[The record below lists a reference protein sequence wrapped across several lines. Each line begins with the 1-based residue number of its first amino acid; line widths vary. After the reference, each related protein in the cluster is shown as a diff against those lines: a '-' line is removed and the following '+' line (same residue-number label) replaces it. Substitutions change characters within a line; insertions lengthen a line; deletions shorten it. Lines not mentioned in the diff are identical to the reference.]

1 MKSGVRMPKK
11 LAITRDFEH
20 RPQIPVI
27 VWIVLTAA
35 PFRCNLS
42 IHTGSR
48 FFFKEVTGETMTTQL
63 VRITVV
69 ICALVCTVL
78 GQERPTAFINARI
91 IPIVGQPIEQG
102 ILLVQN
108 GKIVAVGDARTV
120 RLSADVQTVD
130 LAGKVVMPGLVDTHS
145 HIGGGSG
152 ADGSA
157 PIQPDVRLLDGVNA
171 RAQSFQRAQA
181 GGITTVNVMPGSGH
195 LDSGQTL
202 YLKLRDNAVK
212 IDDLLIFDSAG
223 KYAGGIKFANGTN
236 SIRAG
241 GGTFPG
247 TRAKSAALVR
257 DQFIKAREYKEKITK
272 AGNDTSKLPARDLS
286 MEALVEVLD
295 GKRVV
300 HFHTHRHDDI
310 LTALRLQ
317 KEFGFKIVLQHVS
330 EAWKVADEIAKAK
343 APASIIMIDS
353 PGGKLETVDVRIENG
368 AALEK
373 AGALTGFH
381 TDDGI
386 TDSRWFLRSAGLAVR
401 AGMSR
406 EKALYGMTMAN
417 AIMLDLQTRVG
428 SLEAGKDADFIVL
441 SGDPLSIYTN
451 VLQTWVEGK
460 KVFDRSDPKDYLTAV
475 GGFGAGADG
484 DVHIDCFDGDIGGGN
499 R

>member
-1 MKSGVRMPKK
+1 MTKQLFG
-11 LAITRDFEH
+11 I
-20 RPQIPVI
+20 
-27 VWIVLTAA
+27 AA
-35 PFRCNLS
+35 
-42 IHTGSR
+42 
-48 FFFKEVTGETMTTQL
+48 
-63 VRITVV
+63 V
-69 ICALVCTVL
+69 ICLLVCSIL
-78 GQERPTAFINARI
+78 GQERSTAYVNAKI
-91 IPIVGQPIEQG
+91 IPITGQPIEQG

-108 GKIVAVGDARTV
+108 GKIVAVGDVRTV
-120 RLSADVQTVD
+120 KLSADVQIVD
-130 LAGKVVMPGLVDTHS
+130 LSGKVVMPGLVDSHS

-152 ADGSA
+152 GDGSG
-157 PIQPDVRLLDGVNA
+157 PIQPDVRLLDGINA
-171 RAQSFQRAQA
+171 RAASFQRAQA

-202 YLKLRDNAVK
+202 YLKLRDNATK
-212 IDDLLIFDSAG
+212 IDDLLIYDSAG

-236 SIRAG
+236 SIRTG

-257 DQFIKAREYKEKITK
+257 DQFIKAQEYREKIRK
-272 AGNDTSKLPARDLS
+272 AGSDASKLPPRDLA

-310 LTALRLQ
+310 LTTLRLQ
-317 KEFGFKIVLQHVS
+317 KEFGFKLVLHHVS

-343 APASIIMIDS
+343 VPASIIMIDS
-353 PGGKLETVDVRIENG
+353 PGGKLETTDIKFENG

-373 AGALTGFH
+373 AGVLTGFH
-381 TDDGI
+381 TDDSI

-417 AIMLDLQTRVG
+417 AIILDLQSRVG

-441 SGDPLSIYTN
+441 SGDPLSVYTH

-460 KVFDRSDPKDYLTAV
+460 KVFDRSDPKDYLIAV
-475 GGFGAGADG
+475 GGYGAGNDG
-484 DVHIDCFDGDIGGGN
+484 ALDIDCFDGDIGGGN
-499 R
+499 

>member
-1 MKSGVRMPKK
+1 
-11 LAITRDFEH
+11 
-20 RPQIPVI
+20 
-27 VWIVLTAA
+27 
-35 PFRCNLS
+35 
-42 IHTGSR
+42 
-48 FFFKEVTGETMTTQL
+48 
-63 VRITVV
+63 
-69 ICALVCTVL
+69 
-78 GQERPTAFINARI
+78 
-91 IPIVGQPIEQG
+91 
-102 ILLVQN
+102 LLIQD
-108 GKIVAVGDARTV
+108 GKIKAVGDARTV
-120 RLSADVQTVD
+120 RLSSDVQTID
-130 LAGKVVMPGLVDTHS
+130 LAGKTIMPGLVDTHS

-157 PIQPDVRLLDGVNA
+157 PIQPDVRILDGINA
-171 RAQSFQRAQA
+171 RAASLQRAQA

-212 IDDLLIFDSAG
+212 IDDLLIIGNDG

-241 GGTFPG
+241 GGNFPG

-257 DQFIKAREYKEKITK
+257 EQFIKAQEYRDKIKK
-272 AGNDTSKLPARDLS
+272 AGADASKLPARDLA

-317 KEFGFKIVLQHVS
+317 KEFGFRIVLQHVS

-343 APASIIMIDS
+343 APASIIMIDA
-353 PGGKLETVDVRIENG
+353 PGGKLETVDVSYTNG

-373 AGALTGFH
+373 AGALVGFH
-381 TDDGI
+381 TDDSI

-406 EKALYGMTMAN
+406 DKALYGMTMAN
-417 AIMLDLQTRVG
+417 AIILDLQDRVG
-428 SLEAGKDADFIVL
+428 SLETGKDADFIVL
-441 SGDPLSIYTN
+441 SGDPLSVYTH
-451 VLQTWVEGK
+451 VLETWVEGR
-460 KVFDRSDPKDYLTAV
+460 KVFDRSDPKDHLIAV
-475 GGFGAGADG
+475 GGKGAGDDDG
-484 DVHIDCFDGDIGGGN
+484 GHIDCFDGDIGGN
-499 R
+499 N

>member
-1 MKSGVRMPKK
+1 MTKQIFCVTTVMWL
-11 LAITRDFEH
+11 LA
-20 RPQIPVI
+20 
-27 VWIVLTAA
+27 
-35 PFRCNLS
+35 
-42 IHTGSR
+42 
-48 FFFKEVTGETMTTQL
+48 
-63 VRITVV
+63 
-69 ICALVCTVL
+69 CTIL

-91 IPIVGQPIEQG
+91 IPINGQPIEQG

-108 GKIVAVGDARTV
+108 GKITAVGDARTIK
-120 RLSADVQTVD
+120 LSAGVQIVD

-152 ADGSA
+152 ADASA
-157 PIQPDVRLLDGVNA
+157 PIQPDVRLLDGINA
-171 RAQSFQRAQA
+171 RAASLQRAQA

-212 IDDLLIFDSAG
+212 IDDLLIFDAAG
-223 KYAGGIKFANGTN
+223 KYSGGIKFANGTN

-257 DQFIKAREYKEKITK
+257 DQFIKAREYRDKIVK
-272 AGNDTSKLPARDLS
+272 AGSDASKLPARDLAL
-286 MEALVEVLD
+286 EILVEVLEQ
-295 GKRVV
+295 KRVV

-343 APASIIMIDS
+343 APASIIMIDA
-353 PGGKLETVDVRIENG
+353 PGGKLETTDIKFENA

-401 AGMSR
+401 AGMTR

-417 AIMLDLQTRVG
+417 AIMLDLDSRVG

-441 SGDPLSIYTN
+441 SGDPLSVYSH

-460 KVFDRSDPKDYLTAV
+460 KVFDRSDPKDYLIAV
-475 GGFGAGADG
+475 GGYGAGTDG
-484 DVHIDCFDGDIGGGN
+484 DVHINCFDGDFGGGN
-499 R
+499 